1 MDGVR
6 SGRGPWGLLPAVG
19 GRGAFPPPAPPGR
32 PARVRPWPWPRP
44 VCLRWPGALGP
55 PPYPLLAARSPGAR
69 FGPARALI
77 GTAGAGGLWAARRAE
92 AAPGCLSPDAAASV
106 GKATKPRWKVTL
118 FWVTHHPFGKTG
130 RQSLMATQGI
140 PKRLQATPQLTKS
153 MESTENPRCAS
164 LRSACLGIYAVRP
177 LRFSIVTPRAFSA
190 S

>member
-1 MDGVR
+1 MGKYGPVGGPGGFFR
-6 SGRGPWGLLPAVG
+6 PSGVG
-19 GRGAFPPPAPPGR
+19 GRFRPLPLPVGLRASAPGPGLGPSACGGPAPSD
-32 PARVRPWPWPRP
+32 
-44 VCLRWPGALGP
+44 P

-77 GTAGAGGLWAARRAE
+77 GTAGAGGLWSARGAE
-92 AAPGCLSPDAAASV
+92 PAPGCISPDTAASV

-153 MESTENPRCAS
+153 MESTKNPRCAS
-164 LRSACLGIYAVRP
+164 LRSACLGIYTVRP
-177 LRFSIVTPRAFSA
+177 LRFSIVTPRAFSGF
-190 S
+190 